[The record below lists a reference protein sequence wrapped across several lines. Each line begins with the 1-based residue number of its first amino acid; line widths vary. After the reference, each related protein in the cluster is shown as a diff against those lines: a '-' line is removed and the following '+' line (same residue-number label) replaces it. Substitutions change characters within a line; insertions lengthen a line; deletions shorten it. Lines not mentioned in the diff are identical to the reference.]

1 MKPDRASVVMPN
13 SLSWVPL
20 HGMPELSG
28 PHQFNLRCMQVTK
41 AVKMWP
47 KRVSRLCRAL
57 RLKDNMTTCAPR
69 RMYYWNWWANYCYRP
84 SNFTHWGTKAPS
96 PSHRR
101 DFPDVLSLSPSLALA
116 HSQSLQPQCY
126 SLAWSGAIAKVVREC
141 NSWFTVG
148 LIWELWHQSWNCIEF
163 TFVD

>member
-41 AVKMWP
+41 ALKMWP

-101 DFPDVLSLSPSLALA
+101 DFPDVLSLSLLPIRKVCNRSVTAWPGLV
-116 HSQSLQPQCY
+116 QLQKLLGSVTAGLQLGLFE
-126 SLAWSGAIAKVVREC
+126 SFGIEIGIVFIVVLR
-141 NSWFTVG
+141 
-148 LIWELWHQSWNCIEF
+148 I
-163 TFVD
+163 